1 MSKNGVILR
10 GIFILKGVFRRTA
23 VMPHSKKTTVQQTND
38 RNMTE
43 RKANASAK
51 SKEVQPNAQADPQ
64 LHHICFC
71 PTAPQQSQTDTDI

>member
-1 MSKNGVILR
+1 
-10 GIFILKGVFRRTA
+10 
-23 VMPHSKKTTVQQTND
+23 MPHSKKTTVQQKND

-51 SKEVQPNAQADPQ
+51 SKEVQSNAQADPR

-71 PTAPQQSQTDTDI
+71 PNRTTTTFTV